1 VRFFSWSIVEGITA
15 ALLLPITYS
24 ILVENYEGGDRAKV
38 FGAIGGVTAVG
49 VAIGEMAV
57 PLLVVGVGLGLLTG
71 QLVDLTMS
79 AVPESFSDVS
89 SGVINSLS
97 QLGYAFGTAV
107 AGSVQLSQFYANVV
121 DGVTLLATGTT
132 VSADE
137 RRQLTVEAGGRR
149 PRRRPRPSRQAFV
162 SGLEQVRE
170 IIQNEMVTAQ
180 QSVLVILVVF
190 VLVTLIAAPFLPLW
204 KPRRESESTPTAR
217 AEEGV
222 SEPTGE

>member
-1 VRFFSWSIVEGITA
+1 MRFFSWSIVEGITA

-137 RRQLTVEAGGRR
+137 RRQLTVKLEDAVETTTEAQQ
-149 PRRRPRPSRQAFV
+149 QAFV

>member
-1 VRFFSWSIVEGITA
+1 
-15 ALLLPITYS
+15 
-24 ILVENYEGGDRAKV
+24 
-38 FGAIGGVTAVG
+38 VTAVG

-57 PLLVVGVGLGLLTG
+57 PLLVVGVGLRAAHRAARGPDD
-71 QLVDLTMS
+71 VRR
-79 AVPESFSDVS
+79 PESFSDVS

-107 AGSVQLSQFYANVV
+107 ARSVQLSQFYANVV

-137 RRQLTVEAGGRR
+137 RRQLTVKLEGRR
-149 PRRRPRPSRQAFV
+149 RDDDRGPAAGVRERT
-162 SGLEQVRE
+162 GQVRE

-190 VLVTLIAAPFLPLW
+190 VPVTP
-204 KPRRESESTPTAR
+204 
-217 AEEGV
+217 
-222 SEPTGE
+222 

>member
-1 VRFFSWSIVEGITA
+1 
-15 ALLLPITYS
+15 
-24 ILVENYEGGDRAKV
+24 
-38 FGAIGGVTAVG
+38 
-49 VAIGEMAV
+49 
-57 PLLVVGVGLGLLTG
+57 
-71 QLVDLTMS
+71 
-79 AVPESFSDVS
+79 
-89 SGVINSLS
+89 VINSLS

-137 RRQLTVEAGGRR
+137 RRQLTVKLEDAVETTTEAQQ
-149 PRRRPRPSRQAFV
+149 QAFV